1 MPVRVPVV
9 KAKVTLL
16 QELSHG
22 RRSLNTGHYRPH
34 IVVGPQS
41 QRVAIREGNR
51 LTEDYRG
58 VMFVEGP
65 DAIEPGETAEVGL
78 ALMFFPNDSY
88 SEVQPGATFTIRE
101 GSLIV
106 GFGVILS
113 RTPES
118 FQLPVTSH
126 Q

>member
-1 MPVRVPVV
+1 
-9 KAKVTLL
+9 
-16 QELSHG
+16 
-22 RRSLNTGHYRPH
+22 
-34 IVVGPQS
+34 
-41 QRVAIREGNR
+41 
-51 LTEDYRG
+51 
-58 VMFVEGP
+58 MFVEGP